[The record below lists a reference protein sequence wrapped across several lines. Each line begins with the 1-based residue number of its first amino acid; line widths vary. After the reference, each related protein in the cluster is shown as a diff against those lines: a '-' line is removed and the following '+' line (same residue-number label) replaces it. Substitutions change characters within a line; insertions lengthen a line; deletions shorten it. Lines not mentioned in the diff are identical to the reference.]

1 MPIEDVDYLRGNS
14 VKQSYVFMIDSKDRD
29 KAVYR
34 TPAEYVVDF
43 NPPFENVIG
52 LEVLDASV
60 PRTMYNVDV
69 YNNQMRFFIH
79 TSNYN
84 WDTFGETSWCN
95 VAIETGDYTIQTL
108 IPALNTALQM
118 RLNQDSNQP
127 MVSIT
132 VESVS
137 NPPDIKNTLR
147 FYAPYPFVLD
157 MTTNVAETVGFDMPT
172 SVSESATT
180 RWYDIFSK
188 PVLLTSPRKST
199 IYQRLPSKTN
209 TEIISE
215 LNLTNGERQWL
226 YFARGIYENSH
237 LYDSVDI
244 PFVIG
249 DTSTYGH
256 TVQVFEGPRSVIRA
270 RGLSAS
276 ARVAQR
282 FSVTAQVYLTKIEVA
297 FTGPRES
304 NFQTLLDTNAQW
316 AIVRTAVGATS
327 PLGGTTV
334 ASGNI
339 GVSAVDGSYS
349 TVALTDDTVLLE
361 PSVGYWLV
369 LRNNDNLPLSVYYNN
384 VVNLQGNPMVVTANS
399 GVSWFSLDE
408 PDIPYQMSCRLTG
421 NYEYHQITSP
431 GIYNLIGE
439 KYVVLRCKEIEENSF
454 RSLAYTKHN
463 LGLAKFR
470 LGIVGYSE
478 TRLDFNK
485 VPLREFHP
493 IGRLSRMTLRF
504 EVSGGMLYDFKGV
517 NHTITV
523 AIHYLEPIQKTKFQQ
538 SILNP
543 NYTGD
548 FIGYRFH
555 EDDQE
560 GDSDDQEEDYSRD
573 ALGDYKKYE
582 QRYHPEFVELENRR
596 RMEDLYFSQRDRGS
610 DQ

>member
-1 MPIEDVDYLRGNS
+1 MPIEDVDYLRLNS
-14 VKQSYVFMIDSKDRD
+14 VKQSYVFMVDSKDRD
-29 KAVYR
+29 KLIYR
-34 TPAEYVVDF
+34 TPAEYGVEF

-60 PRTMYNVDV
+60 PRTMYNVDA
-69 YNNQMRFFIH
+69 YNNQLRFFIY

-84 WDTFGETSWCN
+84 WNGFTEGSWCN
-95 VAIETGDYTIQTL
+95 VAVETGDYTVQTL
-108 IPALNTALQM
+108 VPALNAAMQM

-127 MVSIT
+127 MVNIT
-132 VESVS
+132 VEPIS
-137 NPPDIKNTLR
+137 NPPDIKNKLR
-147 FYAPYPFVLD
+147 FYAPYPFMLD
-157 MTTNVAETVGFDMPT
+157 MTTSIAETLGFDMPISPT
-172 SVSESATT
+172 EAAVMPLAS
-180 RWYDIFSK
+180 RWYNIFLKSSI
-188 PVLLTSPRKST
+188 LTSPRKSE
-199 IYQRLPSKTN
+199 IYLRLPSKTN
-209 TEIISE
+209 TEIIAE
-215 LNLTNGERQWL
+215 LNLTNDERTWL
-226 YFARGIYENSH
+226 YFARGIYENQNI
-237 LYDSVDI
+237 YASVDI
-244 PFVIG
+244 PFAIG
-249 DTSTYGH
+249 DTSTYG
-256 TVQVFEGPRSVIRA
+256 TEVSVFEGPRSVIRA
-270 RGLSAS
+270 RTISAS
-276 ARVAQR
+276 SRIAQR
-282 FSVTAQVYLTKIEVA
+282 FSVSSQIYLTKIEVA

-316 AIVRTAVGATS
+316 SLIQTAVGATS
-327 PLGGTTV
+327 PLGGITLD
-334 ASGNI
+334 SGNI
-339 GVSAVDGSYS
+339 AVSAVDGSYS
-349 TVALTDDTVLLE
+349 VAALTTETLRLV
-361 PSVGYWLV
+361 PNMGYWMI

-384 VVNLQGNPMVVTANS
+384 VVNLQGNPMLVSANS

-408 PDIPYQMSCRLTG
+408 ADIPYQMSCRLTG
-421 NYEYHQITSP
+421 NYEYHEITAP

-454 RSLAYTKHN
+454 RSLAYMKHT

-470 LGIVGYSE
+470 LGVVGYSE

-493 IGRLSRMTLRF
+493 IGRLSRLSLRF

-517 NHTITV
+517 NHTITM
-523 AIHYLEPIQKTKFQQ
+523 AIHYLEPIQKLKFQQ

-582 QRYHPEFVELENRR
+582 QRFHPEFIELENQR
-596 RMEDLYFSQRDRGS
+596 RMEDLFLSQRDR
-610 DQ
+610 